1 MRQMNT
7 KHLDASRRQRPNLG
21 LAIGPSG
28 RNSKPAKPSGAGN
41 GCANLPPASAT
52 QPPTFP
58 ERLLTAK
65 EISPRLFIKPRTAA
79 LWARQGRI
87 PAYRIGR
94 KLGFKWE
101 EVERALPTVSARCVP
116 HGPSMP
122 LAGLPRGP
130 LGDC

>member
-1 MRQMNT
+1 MRQMKT
-7 KHLDASRRQRPNLG
+7 KHLTTQKITKPKAHLIRPAATFSPSDAEKG
-21 LAIGPSG
+21 M
-28 RNSKPAKPSGAGN
+28 
-41 GCANLPPASAT
+41 
-52 QPPTFP
+52 PPTFP

>member
-1 MRQMNT
+1 MKT
-7 KHLDASRRQRPNLG
+7 KHLDASRT
-21 LAIGPSG
+21 G
-28 RNSKPAKPSGAGN
+28 RKLKPAKSAGAGN

-52 QPPTFP
+52 LPPTFP

-79 LWARQGRI
+79 LWARQGRL

-101 EVERALPTVSARCVP
+101 EVERALPTVSASRMAAAEP
-116 HGPSMP
+116 RPGM
-122 LAGLPRGP
+122 ATMPRGP